1 MKTLLKTTAGLL
13 LLLPLFSTADNIS
26 SDSISTEVHGQQQN
40 RMQTIKVQNSA
51 VNQSY
56 QSATWFHSIDI
67 SLARDDNY
75 NGYFHQLYVEFD
87 ADTDYSYQQVFA
99 ELSLTPDY
107 GYERVYYTSS
117 VFELFGDNSND
128 WLGIETDLQH
138 QYPTNFYLLTI
149 RLYDAST
156 GYLLAEAS
164 GYDLSALDAL
174 TLEDFQRDQIQ
185 TSSSVEVSAGSIGM
199 LALMALCLLFLRR
212 QEQH

>member
-1 MKTLLKTTAGLL
+1 MKTLIKTAAGLL
-13 LLLPLFSTADNIS
+13 LFLPLFSIAN
-26 SDSISTEVHGQQQN
+26 SISTELRSQQQN
-40 RMQTIKVQNSA
+40 RMQTVKTQSSA
-51 VNQSY
+51 VNQSF
-56 QSATWFHSIDI
+56 QSEAWFHSIDI
-67 SLARDDNY
+67 SLRRDDNY
-75 NGYFHQLYVEFD
+75 NGYYHQLYVEFD

-117 VFELFGDNSND
+117 VFELFGDSSND

-138 QYPTNFYLLTI
+138 HYPTNFYLLTI

-164 GYDLSALDAL
+164 GYDLNALDAL
-174 TLEDFQRDQIQ
+174 ALEDFQRDQIH

-199 LALMALCLLFLRR
+199 LGLIGLCLLFLRR
-212 QEQH
+212 PEQD

>member
-1 MKTLLKTTAGLL
+1 MKTLLKTAATILL
-13 LLLPLFSTADNIS
+13 FLPLLSWA
-26 SDSISTEVHGQQQN
+26 DSISTELRSQQQSVI
-40 RMQTIKVQNSA
+40 QTGKVRSAA

-56 QSATWFHSIDI
+56 QSDVWFHSIDI
-67 SLARDDNY
+67 SLARDNNY

-87 ADTDYSYQQVFA
+87 ADTDYAYRQVFA

-117 VFELFGDNSND
+117 VFELRGQNSND

-149 RLYDAST
+149 RIFDAST

-174 TLEDFQRDQIQ
+174 TLEDYQRDQIQ
-185 TSSSVEVSAGSIGM
+185 TSSSVEVSAGTTGIAM
-199 LALMALCLLFLRR
+199 LIALCLLLLRSR
-212 QEQH
+212 EQH